1 MARLTLVLA
10 TVLSIYG
17 GGGARAQLGLT
28 VVDVSVLEEHKVA
41 YSAPVLQT
49 KFQSASSFNAR
60 GMQHVYKIS
69 HTFLDLI
76 HRKDVLPPSINH
88 TVLINTPKEKV
99 IIISFILQSC
109 PSMTIPWKQASP
121 PLLIIFFLCK
131 SLFKNKSVDAF
142 LLFYITTGLVLK

>member
-1 MARLTLVLA
+1 MSMLTIVLA
-10 TVLSIYG
+10 ALVVA
-17 GGGARAQLGLT
+17 GGARAQLGLT

-69 HTFLDLI
+69 NTFLDLI

-88 TVLINTPKEKV
+88 TVLVNTPKEKV
-99 IIISFILQSC
+99 MHL
-109 PSMTIPWKQASP
+109 KGKAS
-121 PLLIIFFLCK
+121 
-131 SLFKNKSVDAF
+131 
-142 LLFYITTGLVLK
+142 VLKQYNPG

>member
-1 MARLTLVLA
+1 MTSAMARLTIVLA
-10 TVLSIYG
+10 TALAVVQ
-17 GGGARAQLGLT
+17 AQSGLT

-99 IIISFILQSC
+99 N
-109 PSMTIPWKQASP
+109 
-121 PLLIIFFLCK
+121 LLIML
-131 SLFKNKSVDAF
+131 
-142 LLFYITTGLVLK
+142 